1 MMLRQLKI
9 KFIAITMILVSIILL
24 FVFTLMYQ
32 SNVNATYDK
41 SVEDLKT
48 ISTLDISRFSEPQTN
63 KVLKELQFIPL
74 FIVNIDESGVILSQ
88 IKSNISM
95 DDESFK
101 SIVKIAHESQEDIGT
116 IKSMDIRYYKKHFSL
131 YEKISFIDISRD
143 NNSLDNLFVV
153 FIMTG
158 VMTLIFFFFIILFLS
173 NWALLPVEKTWN
185 QQKQFIADA
194 SHELKTPLT
203 VLLANMDILENNKSD
218 TIQSQI
224 KWIQASK
231 QEAKQMKNLIE
242 EMLFLAK
249 SDANRVDNSKTT
261 INVSDTLFSL
271 ILSMEVIAFEKNVII
286 NYASTIDEN
295 LYTVANEKQLMSLLS
310 ILLENASK
318 YAYEETSITVKL
330 KREQSKIKF
339 EINNYGPVIPKN
351 DIAHIFERFYRVD
364 KSRNKEH
371 GGYGLG
377 LSIAKKITD
386 ENNMKI
392 SVESS
397 VEKGTTFKVVMNAT
411 DVKNPQ

>member
-397 VEKGTTFKVVMNAT
+397 VEKGPTFKVVMNAA

>member
-1 MMLRQLKI
+1 MLRQLKI

-32 SNVNATYDK
+32 SNVKATYDK

-48 ISTLDISRFSEPQTN
+48 ISTLDISKFSEPQTN
-63 KVLKELQFIPL
+63 KVLKELQFVPL

-101 SIVKIAHESQEDIGT
+101 SIVKIAHESQDDIGT
-116 IKSMDIRYYKKHFSL
+116 IKSMDIRYYRKHYSL
-131 YEKISFIDISRD
+131 YDKISFIDISRD

-173 NWALLPVEKTWN
+173 NWALLPVEKTWS

-249 SDANRVDNSKTT
+249 SDANRIDNSKST

-286 NYASTIDEN
+286 NYASTIDDN
-295 LYTVANEKQLMSLLS
+295 LYTIANEKQLMSLLS
-310 ILLENASK
+310 ILLENACK

-397 VEKGTTFKVVMNAT
+397 VEKGTTFKVVMNAA

>member
-1 MMLRQLKI
+1 MLRQLKI
-9 KFIAITMILVSIILL
+9 KFIAITMILVSIILS

-32 SNVNATYDK
+32 SNVKSTYDK
-41 SVEDLKT
+41 SVADLKT
-48 ISTLDISRFSEPQTN
+48 ISTLDITKFSEPQTN
-63 KVLKELQFIPL
+63 KVLKELQFVPL

-101 SIVKIAHESQEDIGT
+101 SIVKAAHESQEDIGT
-116 IKSMDIRYYKKHFSL
+116 IKSMDIRYYKKHYSL

-143 NNSLDNLFVV
+143 NKNLENLFVV

-158 VMTLIFFFFIILFLS
+158 AITLLFFFFIVLFLS
-173 NWALLPVEKTWN
+173 NWALMPVEKTWN

-249 SDANRVDNSKTT
+249 SDANRIDNSKTT

-271 ILSMEVIAFEKNVII
+271 ILSIEVIAFEKNVII

-295 LYTVANEKQLMSLLS
+295 LYTIANEKQLISLLS
-310 ILLENASK
+310 ILLENACK
-318 YAYEETSITVKL
+318 YSYEETSITAKL

-339 EINNYGPVIPKN
+339 ELNNFGPVIPKHE
-351 DIAHIFERFYRVD
+351 IAHIFERFYRVD

-397 VEKGTTFKVVMNAT
+397 VEKGTTFKVVMNAA

>member
-116 IKSMDIRYYKKHFSL
+116 IKSMDIRYYKKHYSL

-249 SDANRVDNSKTT
+249 SDANRVDNSKTI

-397 VEKGTTFKVVMNAT
+397 VEKGTTFKVVMNAA

>member
-48 ISTLDISRFSEPQTN
+48 ISTLDISKFSEPQTN

-295 LYTVANEKQLMSLLS
+295 LYAVANEKQLMSLLS

-397 VEKGTTFKVVMNAT
+397 VEKGTTFKVVMNAA

>member
-116 IKSMDIRYYKKHFSL
+116 IKSMDIRYYKKHYSL

-158 VMTLIFFFFIILFLS
+158 VMTLIFFFFVILFLS

-397 VEKGTTFKVVMNAT
+397 VEKGTTFKVVMNAA

>member
-9 KFIAITMILVSIILL
+9 KFIAITMILVSIILS

-32 SNVNATYDK
+32 SNVKSTYDK
-41 SVEDLKT
+41 SVADLKT
-48 ISTLDISRFSEPQTN
+48 ISTLDISKFSEPQTN
-63 KVLKELQFIPL
+63 KVLKELQFVPL

-101 SIVKIAHESQEDIGT
+101 SIVKAAHESQEDIGT
-116 IKSMDIRYYKKHFSL
+116 IKSMDIRYYKKHYSL

-143 NNSLDNLFVV
+143 NKNLENLFVV

-158 VMTLIFFFFIILFLS
+158 AITLLFFFFIVLFLS
-173 NWALLPVEKTWN
+173 NWALMPVEKTWN

-249 SDANRVDNSKTT
+249 SDANRIDNSKTT

-271 ILSMEVIAFEKNVII
+271 ILSIEVIAFEKNVII

-295 LYTVANEKQLMSLLS
+295 LYTTANEKQLVSLLS
-310 ILLENASK
+310 ILLENACK
-318 YAYEETSITVKL
+318 YSYEETSITAKL

-339 EINNYGPVIPKN
+339 ELNNFGPVIPKHE
-351 DIAHIFERFYRVD
+351 IAHIFERFYRVD

-397 VEKGTTFKVVMNAT
+397 AEKGTTFKVIMNAA
-411 DVKNPQ
+411 DVKSPQ

>member
-32 SNVNATYDK
+32 SNVKATYDK

-48 ISTLDISRFSEPQTN
+48 ISTLDISKFSEPQTN
-63 KVLKELQFIPL
+63 KVLKELQFVPL

-101 SIVKIAHESQEDIGT
+101 SIVKIAHESQDDIGT
-116 IKSMDIRYYKKHFSL
+116 IKSMDIRYYRKHYSL
-131 YEKISFIDISRD
+131 YDKISFIDISRD

-173 NWALLPVEKTWN
+173 NWALLPVEKTWS

-249 SDANRVDNSKTT
+249 SDANRIDNSKST

-286 NYASTIDEN
+286 NYASTIDDN
-295 LYTVANEKQLMSLLS
+295 LYTIANEKQLMSLLS
-310 ILLENASK
+310 ILLENACK

-397 VEKGTTFKVVMNAT
+397 VEKGTTFKVIMNAA

>member
-48 ISTLDISRFSEPQTN
+48 ISTLDISKFSEPQTN

-116 IKSMDIRYYKKHFSL
+116 IKSMDIRYYKKHYSL

-397 VEKGTTFKVVMNAT
+397 VEKGTTFKVVMNAA

>member
-9 KFIAITMILVSIILL
+9 KFIAITMILVSIILS

-32 SNVNATYDK
+32 SNVKSTYDK
-41 SVEDLKT
+41 SVADLKT
-48 ISTLDISRFSEPQTN
+48 ISTLDISKFSEPHTN
-63 KVLKELQFIPL
+63 KVLKELQFVPL

-101 SIVKIAHESQEDIGT
+101 SIVKAAHESQEDIGT
-116 IKSMDIRYYKKHFSL
+116 IKSMDIRYYKKHYSL

-143 NNSLDNLFVV
+143 NKNLENLFVV

-158 VMTLIFFFFIILFLS
+158 AITLLFFFFIVLFLS
-173 NWALLPVEKTWN
+173 NWALMPVEKTWN

-249 SDANRVDNSKTT
+249 SDANRIDNSKTT

-271 ILSMEVIAFEKNVII
+271 ILSIEVIAFEKNVII

-295 LYTVANEKQLMSLLS
+295 LYTTANEKQLVSLLS
-310 ILLENASK
+310 ILLENACK
-318 YAYEETSITVKL
+318 YSYEETCITAKL

-339 EINNYGPVIPKN
+339 ELNNFGPVIPKHE
-351 DIAHIFERFYRVD
+351 IAHIFERFYRVD
-364 KSRNKEH
+364 KSRNKDH
-371 GGYGLG
+371 GGYGLV
-377 LSIAKKITD
+377 LSIEKQIPV
-386 ENNMKI
+386 ENNLKL
-392 SVESS
+392 SLESS
-397 VEKGTTFKVVMNAT
+397 AEKGTTFKVIMNAA
-411 DVKNPQ
+411 DVKSPQ

>member
-32 SNVNATYDK
+32 SNVKATYDK

-48 ISTLDISRFSEPQTN
+48 ISTLDISKFSEPQTN

-101 SIVKIAHESQEDIGT
+101 SIVKIAHESQDDIGT
-116 IKSMDIRYYKKHFSL
+116 IKSMDIRYYRKHYSL
-131 YEKISFIDISRD
+131 YDKISFIDISRD

-249 SDANRVDNSKTT
+249 SDANRIDNSKST

-286 NYASTIDEN
+286 NYASTIDDN
-295 LYTVANEKQLMSLLS
+295 LYTIANEKQLMSLLS
-310 ILLENASK
+310 ILLENACK

-397 VEKGTTFKVVMNAT
+397 AEKGTTFKVIMNAA

>member
-1 MMLRQLKI
+1 
-9 KFIAITMILVSIILL
+9 
-24 FVFTLMYQ
+24 MYQ

-116 IKSMDIRYYKKHFSL
+116 IKSMDIRYYKKHYSL

-397 VEKGTTFKVVMNAT
+397 VEKGTTFKVVMNAA

>member
-397 VEKGTTFKVVMNAT
+397 VEKGTTFKVVMNAA

>member
-48 ISTLDISRFSEPQTN
+48 ISTLDISKFSEPQTN

-249 SDANRVDNSKTT
+249 SDANRVDNSKTA

-397 VEKGTTFKVVMNAT
+397 VEKGTTFKVVMNAA

>member
-1 MMLRQLKI
+1 MLRQLKI

-32 SNVNATYDK
+32 SNVKATYDK

-48 ISTLDISRFSEPQTN
+48 ISTLDISKFSEPQTN
-63 KVLKELQFIPL
+63 KVLKELQFVPL

-101 SIVKIAHESQEDIGT
+101 SIVKIAHESQDDIGT
-116 IKSMDIRYYKKHFSL
+116 IKSMDIRYYRKHYSL
-131 YEKISFIDISRD
+131 YDKISFIDISRD
-143 NNSLDNLFVV
+143 NTTLDNLFVV

-173 NWALLPVEKTWN
+173 NWALLPVEKTWS

-249 SDANRVDNSKTT
+249 SDANRIDNSKST

-286 NYASTIDEN
+286 NYASTIDDN
-295 LYTVANEKQLMSLLS
+295 LYTIANEKQLMSLLS
-310 ILLENASK
+310 ILLENACK

-397 VEKGTTFKVVMNAT
+397 AEKGTTFKVIMNAV

>member
-32 SNVNATYDK
+32 SNVKATYDK

-48 ISTLDISRFSEPQTN
+48 ISTLDISKFSEPQTN
-63 KVLKELQFIPL
+63 KVLKELQFVPL

-101 SIVKIAHESQEDIGT
+101 SIVKIAHESQDDIGT
-116 IKSMDIRYYKKHFSL
+116 IKSMDIRYYRKHYSL
-131 YEKISFIDISRD
+131 YDKISFIDISRD
-143 NNSLDNLFVV
+143 NTTLDNLFVV

-173 NWALLPVEKTWN
+173 NWALLPVEKTWS

-249 SDANRVDNSKTT
+249 SDANRIDNSKST

-286 NYASTIDEN
+286 NYASTIDDN
-295 LYTVANEKQLMSLLS
+295 LYTIANEKQLMSLLS
-310 ILLENASK
+310 ILLENACK

-397 VEKGTTFKVVMNAT
+397 AEKGTTFKVIMNAV

>member
-1 MMLRQLKI
+1 MLRQLKI
-9 KFIAITMILVSIILL
+9 KFIAITMILVSIILF

-32 SNVNATYDK
+32 SNVKSTYDK

-48 ISTLDISRFSEPQTN
+48 ISSLDITKFSEPQTN
-63 KVLKELQFIPL
+63 KVLKELQFVPL

-101 SIVKIAHESQEDIGT
+101 SIVKAAHESQEDIGT
-116 IKSMDIRYYKKHFSL
+116 IKSMDIRYYKKHYSL

-143 NNSLDNLFVV
+143 NKNLENLFVV

-158 VMTLIFFFFIILFLS
+158 AITLLFFFFIVLFLS
-173 NWALLPVEKTWN
+173 NWALMPVEKTWN

-295 LYTVANEKQLMSLLS
+295 LYTIANEKQLISLLS

-318 YAYEETSITVKL
+318 YSYEETSITAKL

-339 EINNYGPVIPKN
+339 EINNFGPVIPKHE
-351 DIAHIFERFYRVD
+351 IAHIFERFYRVD

-397 VEKGTTFKVVMNAT
+397 AEKGTTFKVIMNAV
-411 DVKNPQ
+411 DVKKPQ

>member
-1 MMLRQLKI
+1 MLRQLKI
-9 KFIAITMILVSIILL
+9 KFIAITMILVSIILS

-32 SNVNATYDK
+32 SNVKSTYDK
-41 SVEDLKT
+41 SVADLKT
-48 ISTLDISRFSEPQTN
+48 ISTLDITKFSEPQTN
-63 KVLKELQFIPL
+63 KVLKELQFVPL

-101 SIVKIAHESQEDIGT
+101 SIVKAAHESQEDIGT
-116 IKSMDIRYYKKHFSL
+116 IKSMDIRYYKKHYSL

-143 NNSLDNLFVV
+143 NKNLENLFVV

-158 VMTLIFFFFIILFLS
+158 AITLLFFFFIVLFLS
-173 NWALLPVEKTWN
+173 NWALMPVEKTWN

-249 SDANRVDNSKTT
+249 SDANRIDNSKTT

-295 LYTVANEKQLMSLLS
+295 LYTIANEKQLISLLS

-318 YAYEETSITVKL
+318 YSYEETSITAKL

-339 EINNYGPVIPKN
+339 EINNFGPVIPKHE
-351 DIAHIFERFYRVD
+351 IAHIFERFYRVD

-397 VEKGTTFKVVMNAT
+397 AEKGTTFKVIMNAA
-411 DVKNPQ
+411 DVKSPQ

>member
-32 SNVNATYDK
+32 SNVKATYDK

-48 ISTLDISRFSEPQTN
+48 ISTLDISKFSEPQTN

-101 SIVKIAHESQEDIGT
+101 SIVKIAHESQDDIGT
-116 IKSMDIRYYKKHFSL
+116 IKSMDIRYYRKHYSL
-131 YEKISFIDISRD
+131 YDKISFIDISRD

-249 SDANRVDNSKTT
+249 SDANRIDNSKST

-286 NYASTIDEN
+286 NYASTIDDN
-295 LYTVANEKQLMSLLS
+295 LYTIANEKQLMSLLS
-310 ILLENASK
+310 ILLENACK

-397 VEKGTTFKVVMNAT
+397 VEKGTTFKVVMNAA

>member
-1 MMLRQLKI
+1 
-9 KFIAITMILVSIILL
+9 MILVSIILL

-32 SNVNATYDK
+32 SNVKATYDK

-48 ISTLDISRFSEPQTN
+48 ISTLDISKFSEPQTN

-101 SIVKIAHESQEDIGT
+101 SIVKIAHESQDDIGT
-116 IKSMDIRYYKKHFSL
+116 IKSMDIRYYRKHYSL
-131 YEKISFIDISRD
+131 YDKISFIDISRD

-249 SDANRVDNSKTT
+249 SDANRIDNSKST

-286 NYASTIDEN
+286 NYASTIDDN
-295 LYTVANEKQLMSLLS
+295 LYTIANEKQLMSLLS
-310 ILLENASK
+310 ILLENACK

-397 VEKGTTFKVVMNAT
+397 VEKGTTFKVVMNAA

>member
-1 MMLRQLKI
+1 MMLKQLKI
-9 KFIAITMILVSIILL
+9 KFIAITMILVSIILS

-32 SNVNATYDK
+32 SNVKSTYDK
-41 SVEDLKT
+41 SVADLKT
-48 ISTLDISRFSEPQTN
+48 ISTLDISKFSEPQTN
-63 KVLKELQFIPL
+63 KVLKELQFVPL

-101 SIVKIAHESQEDIGT
+101 SIVKAAHESQEDIGT
-116 IKSMDIRYYKKHFSL
+116 IKSMDIRYYKKHYSL

-143 NNSLDNLFVV
+143 NKNLENLFVV

-158 VMTLIFFFFIILFLS
+158 AITLLFFFFIVLFLS
-173 NWALLPVEKTWN
+173 NWALMPVEKTWN

-249 SDANRVDNSKTT
+249 SDANRIDNSKTT

-271 ILSMEVIAFEKNVII
+271 ILSIEVIAFEKNVII

-295 LYTVANEKQLMSLLS
+295 LYTTANEKQLVSLFS
-310 ILLENASK
+310 ILLENACK
-318 YAYEETSITVKL
+318 YSYEETSITAKL

-339 EINNYGPVIPKN
+339 ELNNFGPVIPKHEV
-351 DIAHIFERFYRVD
+351 AHIFERFYRVD

-397 VEKGTTFKVVMNAT
+397 EEKGTTFKVIMNAV
-411 DVKNPQ
+411 DVKKPQ

>member
-48 ISTLDISRFSEPQTN
+48 ISTLDISKFSEPQTN

-397 VEKGTTFKVVMNAT
+397 VEKGTTFKVVMNAA

>member
-1 MMLRQLKI
+1 
-9 KFIAITMILVSIILL
+9 MILVSIILL

-397 VEKGTTFKVVMNAT
+397 VEKGTTFKVVMNAA

>member
-1 MMLRQLKI
+1 
-9 KFIAITMILVSIILL
+9 
-24 FVFTLMYQ
+24 MYQ

-48 ISTLDISRFSEPQTN
+48 ISTLDISKFSEPQTN

-351 DIAHIFERFYRVD
+351 DIAHIFERF
-364 KSRNKEH
+364 
-371 GGYGLG
+371 
-377 LSIAKKITD
+377 
-386 ENNMKI
+386 
-392 SVESS
+392 
-397 VEKGTTFKVVMNAT
+397 
-411 DVKNPQ
+411 

>member
-1 MMLRQLKI
+1 MLRQLKI
-9 KFIAITMILVSIILL
+9 KFIAITMILVSIILS

-32 SNVNATYDK
+32 SNVKSTYDK
-41 SVEDLKT
+41 SVADLKT
-48 ISTLDISRFSEPQTN
+48 ISTLDITKFSEPQTN
-63 KVLKELQFIPL
+63 KVLKELQFVPL

-101 SIVKIAHESQEDIGT
+101 SIVKAAHESQEDIGT
-116 IKSMDIRYYKKHFSL
+116 IKSMDIRYYKKHYSL

-143 NNSLDNLFVV
+143 NKNLENLFVV

-158 VMTLIFFFFIILFLS
+158 AITLLFFFFIVLFLS
-173 NWALLPVEKTWN
+173 NWALMPVEKTWN

-249 SDANRVDNSKTT
+249 SDANRIDNSKTT

-295 LYTVANEKQLMSLLS
+295 LYTIANEKQLISLLS

-318 YAYEETSITVKL
+318 YSYEETSITAKL

-339 EINNYGPVIPKN
+339 EINNFGPVIPKHE
-351 DIAHIFERFYRVD
+351 IAHIFERFYRVD

-397 VEKGTTFKVVMNAT
+397 AEKGTTFRVIMNAV
-411 DVKNPQ
+411 DVKSPQ

>member
-1 MMLRQLKI
+1 MLRQLKI
-9 KFIAITMILVSIILL
+9 KFIAITMILVSIILS

-32 SNVNATYDK
+32 SNVKSTYDK
-41 SVEDLKT
+41 SVADLKT
-48 ISTLDISRFSEPQTN
+48 ISTLDITKFSEPQTN
-63 KVLKELQFIPL
+63 KVLKELQFVPL

-101 SIVKIAHESQEDIGT
+101 SIVKAAHESQEDIGT
-116 IKSMDIRYYKKHFSL
+116 IKSMDIRYYKKHYSL

-143 NNSLDNLFVV
+143 NKNLENLFVV

-158 VMTLIFFFFIILFLS
+158 AITLLFFFFIVLFLS
-173 NWALLPVEKTWN
+173 NWALMPVEKTWN

-249 SDANRVDNSKTT
+249 SDANRIDNSKTT

-271 ILSMEVIAFEKNVII
+271 ILSIEVIAFEKNVII

-295 LYTVANEKQLMSLLS
+295 LYTTANEKQLVSLLS
-310 ILLENASK
+310 ILLENACK
-318 YAYEETSITVKL
+318 YSYEETSITAKL

-339 EINNYGPVIPKN
+339 ELNNFGPVIPKHE
-351 DIAHIFERFYRVD
+351 IAHIFERFYRVD

-397 VEKGTTFKVVMNAT
+397 AEKGTTFKVIMNAA
-411 DVKNPQ
+411 DVKSPQ

>member
-32 SNVNATYDK
+32 SNVKATYDK

-48 ISTLDISRFSEPQTN
+48 ISTLDISKFSEPQTN
-63 KVLKELQFIPL
+63 KVLKELQFVPL

-101 SIVKIAHESQEDIGT
+101 SIVKIAHESQDDIGT
-116 IKSMDIRYYKKHFSL
+116 IKSMDIRYYRKHYSL
-131 YEKISFIDISRD
+131 YDKISFIDISRD

-173 NWALLPVEKTWN
+173 NWALLPVEKTWS

-249 SDANRVDNSKTT
+249 SDANRIDNSKST

-286 NYASTIDEN
+286 NYASTIDDN
-295 LYTVANEKQLMSLLS
+295 LYTIANEKQLMSLLS

-397 VEKGTTFKVVMNAT
+397 VEKGTTFKVVMNAA

>member
-32 SNVNATYDK
+32 SNVKATYDK

-48 ISTLDISRFSEPQTN
+48 ISTLDISKFSEPQTN

-101 SIVKIAHESQEDIGT
+101 SIVKIAHESQDDIGT
-116 IKSMDIRYYKKHFSL
+116 IKSMDIRYYRKHYSL
-131 YEKISFIDISRD
+131 YDKISFIDISRD

-173 NWALLPVEKTWN
+173 NWALLPVEKTWS

-249 SDANRVDNSKTT
+249 SDANRIDNSKST

-286 NYASTIDEN
+286 NYASTIDDN

-310 ILLENASK
+310 ILLENACK

-397 VEKGTTFKVVMNAT
+397 AEKGTTFKVIMNAA

>member
-32 SNVNATYDK
+32 SNVKATYDK

-48 ISTLDISRFSEPQTN
+48 ISTLDISKFSEPQTN
-63 KVLKELQFIPL
+63 KVLKELQFVPL

-101 SIVKIAHESQEDIGT
+101 SIVKIAHESQDDIGT
-116 IKSMDIRYYKKHFSL
+116 IKSMDIRYYRKHYSL
-131 YEKISFIDISRD
+131 YDKISFIDISRD
-143 NNSLDNLFVV
+143 NTTLDNLFVV

-249 SDANRVDNSKTT
+249 SDANRIDNSKST

-286 NYASTIDEN
+286 NYASTIDDN
-295 LYTVANEKQLMSLLS
+295 LYTIANEKQLMSLLS
-310 ILLENASK
+310 ILLENACK

-397 VEKGTTFKVVMNAT
+397 AEKGTTFKVIMNAA

>member
-1 MMLRQLKI
+1 MLRQLKI

-32 SNVNATYDK
+32 SNVKATYDK

-48 ISTLDISRFSEPQTN
+48 ISTLDISKFSEPQTN

-101 SIVKIAHESQEDIGT
+101 SIVKIAHESQDDIGT
-116 IKSMDIRYYKKHFSL
+116 IKSMDIRYYRKHYSL
-131 YEKISFIDISRD
+131 YDKISFIDISRD

-249 SDANRVDNSKTT
+249 SDANRIDNSKST

-286 NYASTIDEN
+286 NYASTIDDN
-295 LYTVANEKQLMSLLS
+295 LYTIANEKQLMSLLS
-310 ILLENASK
+310 ILLENACK

-397 VEKGTTFKVVMNAT
+397 AEKGTTFKVIMNAA

>member
-74 FIVNIDESGVILSQ
+74 FIVNIDESGVILSK

-397 VEKGTTFKVVMNAT
+397 VEKGTTFKVVMNAA

>member
-1 MMLRQLKI
+1 MMLKQLKI
-9 KFIAITMILVSIILL
+9 KFIAITMILVSIILS

-32 SNVNATYDK
+32 SNVKSTYDK
-41 SVEDLKT
+41 SVADLKT
-48 ISTLDISRFSEPQTN
+48 ISTLDISKFSEPQTN
-63 KVLKELQFIPL
+63 KVLKELQFVPL

-101 SIVKIAHESQEDIGT
+101 SIVKAAHESQEDIGT
-116 IKSMDIRYYKKHFSL
+116 IKSMDIRYYKKHYSL

-143 NNSLDNLFVV
+143 NKNLENLFVV

-158 VMTLIFFFFIILFLS
+158 AITLLFFFFIVLFLS
-173 NWALLPVEKTWN
+173 NWALMPVEKTWN

-249 SDANRVDNSKTT
+249 SDANRIDNSKTT

-271 ILSMEVIAFEKNVII
+271 ILSIEVIAFEKNVII

-295 LYTVANEKQLMSLLS
+295 LYTTANEKQLVSLFS
-310 ILLENASK
+310 ILLENACK
-318 YAYEETSITVKL
+318 YSYEETSITAKL

-339 EINNYGPVIPKN
+339 ELNNFGPVIPKHEV
-351 DIAHIFERFYRVD
+351 AHIFERFYRVD

-397 VEKGTTFKVVMNAT
+397 EEKGTTFKVIMNAA
-411 DVKNPQ
+411 DVKKPQ

>member
-1 MMLRQLKI
+1 MLRQLKI

-32 SNVNATYDK
+32 SNVKATYDK

-48 ISTLDISRFSEPQTN
+48 ISTLDISKFSEPQTN

-74 FIVNIDESGVILSQ
+74 FIVNIVESGVILSQ

-101 SIVKIAHESQEDIGT
+101 SIVKIAHESQDDIGT
-116 IKSMDIRYYKKHFSL
+116 IKSMDIRYYRKHYSL
-131 YEKISFIDISRD
+131 YDKISFIDISRD

-249 SDANRVDNSKTT
+249 SDANRIDNSKST

-286 NYASTIDEN
+286 NYASTIDDN
-295 LYTVANEKQLMSLLS
+295 LYTIANEKQLMSLLS
-310 ILLENASK
+310 ILLENACK

-397 VEKGTTFKVVMNAT
+397 AEKGTTFKVIMNAA

>member
-1 MMLRQLKI
+1 
-9 KFIAITMILVSIILL
+9 
-24 FVFTLMYQ
+24 MYQ

>member
-9 KFIAITMILVSIILL
+9 KFIAITMILVSIILS

-32 SNVNATYDK
+32 SNVKSTYDK
-41 SVEDLKT
+41 SVADLKT
-48 ISTLDISRFSEPQTN
+48 ISTLDISKFSEPQTN
-63 KVLKELQFIPL
+63 KVLKELQFVPL

-101 SIVKIAHESQEDIGT
+101 SIVKAAHESQEDIGT
-116 IKSMDIRYYKKHFSL
+116 IKSMDIRYYKKHYSL

-143 NNSLDNLFVV
+143 NKNLENLFVV

-158 VMTLIFFFFIILFLS
+158 AITLLFFFFIVLFLS
-173 NWALLPVEKTWN
+173 NWALMPVEKTWN

-249 SDANRVDNSKTT
+249 SDANRIDNSKTT

-271 ILSMEVIAFEKNVII
+271 ILSIEVIAFEKNVII

-295 LYTVANEKQLMSLLS
+295 LYTTANEKQLVSLLS
-310 ILLENASK
+310 ILLENACK
-318 YAYEETSITVKL
+318 YSYEETSITAKL

-339 EINNYGPVIPKN
+339 ELNNFGPVIPKHE
-351 DIAHIFERFYRVD
+351 IAHIFERFYRVD

-397 VEKGTTFKVVMNAT
+397 AEKGTTFKVIMNAV
-411 DVKNPQ
+411 DVKSPQ

>member
-1 MMLRQLKI
+1 MLRQLKI
-9 KFIAITMILVSIILL
+9 KFIAITMILVSIILF

-32 SNVNATYDK
+32 SNVKSTYDK

-48 ISTLDISRFSEPQTN
+48 ISTLDITKFSEPQTN
-63 KVLKELQFIPL
+63 KVLKELQFVPL

-101 SIVKIAHESQEDIGT
+101 SIVKAAHESQEDIGT
-116 IKSMDIRYYKKHFSL
+116 IKSMDIRYYKKHYSL

-143 NNSLDNLFVV
+143 NKNLENLFVV

-158 VMTLIFFFFIILFLS
+158 AITLLFFFFIVLFLS
-173 NWALLPVEKTWN
+173 NWALMPVEKTWN

-249 SDANRVDNSKTT
+249 SDANRIDNSKTT

-295 LYTVANEKQLMSLLS
+295 LYTIANEKQLISLLS

-318 YAYEETSITVKL
+318 YSYEETSITAKL

-339 EINNYGPVIPKN
+339 EINNFGPVIPKHE
-351 DIAHIFERFYRVD
+351 IAHIFERFYRVD

-397 VEKGTTFKVVMNAT
+397 AEKGTTFKVIMNAA
-411 DVKNPQ
+411 DVKSPQ